1 VLHVLGVD
9 AGPLQAFAVESLGMA
24 ARSAGFAVPGALGL
38 QEGGFALAAIAVG
51 LPPGPALALSLV
63 KRLREI
69 TVGIIGLTLW
79 RLDAGRLRPARGGSG
94 R

>member
-1 VLHVLGVD
+1 
-9 AGPLQAFAVESLGMA
+9 MA